1 MEGVVLMVKEIDML
15 NLKVPVNKLMKQ
27 NRMRQVC
34 WTYHSFFNNEQSD
47 TKTENDS
54 QGLQQKHFLGL
65 RR

>member
-34 WTYHSFFNNEQSD
+34 
-47 TKTENDS
+47 
-54 QGLQQKHFLGL
+54 
-65 RR
+65 